1 MFIMKKDIL
10 KAGMNDI
17 IKGNN
22 RRGRGRSR
30 TTRGGWRS
38 QVPDVALYQRA
49 TVWPQQ
55 NYNATYGQPPIV
67 LLPPEYTAPTH
78 LEQYIPTQYYDYFSS
93 YPQYEYNH
101 QQYYNQQ
108 PTYMPYPPVHAIPR
122 STLPSATTTAPPLP
136 QTAAPPLP
144 QTAAPPLP
152 QTTAPPPPPTIAPP
166 PPPITAP
173 PSSEAFSTTSATIVT
188 TATNCSNTAAK
199 LRTIFG
205 YISTIG

>member
-38 QVPDVALYQRA
+38 QVPDVA
-49 TVWPQQ
+49 
-55 NYNATYGQPPIV
+55 
-67 LLPPEYTAPTH
+67 LPPEYTAPTH